1 VTALKVLVVASEL
14 YPLIKTSG
22 LADVAGAL
30 PNALAGEGIQVND
43 GRPAPARSDQ
53 CLITPSGDGARET
66 HRIYVGVG
74 DDRFAHD

>member
-1 VTALKVLVVASEL
+1 MTALKVLVVASEL

-53 CLITPSGDGARET
+53 CLMTPET
-66 HRIYVGVG
+66 LATRQRRS
-74 DDRFAHD
+74 DAATRS